1 VGIALADVHGR
12 RYVRLVAGNPREAP
26 EERVEH
32 VVKTRKSRRWLRRKE
47 SSDRLPNVST

>member
-1 VGIALADVHGR
+1 VSVALADVHGR
-12 RYVRLVAGNPREAP
+12 RYVRLIAGNPRQAP

-32 VVKTRKSRRWLRRKE
+32 VVKTRKSPRGLRREE